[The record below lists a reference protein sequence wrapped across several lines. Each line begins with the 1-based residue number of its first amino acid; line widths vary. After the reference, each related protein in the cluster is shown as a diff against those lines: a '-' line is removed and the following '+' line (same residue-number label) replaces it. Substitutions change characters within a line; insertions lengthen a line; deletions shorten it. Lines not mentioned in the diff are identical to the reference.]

1 MQKRVSVNWHVGC
14 VSIARRAGEESG
26 LAASGGGTAIA
37 AGVTGLAIKAGRDAL
52 SAKMLLSPKVTNWA
66 RTAPK
71 TTNPKVINAHWDKL
85 GAIAKAEPA
94 LAAEIDAF
102 RNGILGAAN
111 DNAQRA
117 VAEDGQN

>member
-1 MQKRVSVNWHVGC
+1 M
-14 VSIARRAGEESG
+14 
-26 LAASGGGTAIA
+26 
-37 AGVTGLAIKAGRDAL
+37 
-52 SAKMLLSPKVTNWA
+52 SPKVTGWL
-66 RTAPK
+66 RSAPK
-71 TTNPKVINAHWDKL
+71 TTDPAAINKHWAKL

-117 VAEDGQN
+117 VAQDRQD